1 MHVTS
6 ALDTVSRALAQGRCV
21 ILDGGVATEL
31 ASGTGNRYPH
41 DEQLWGL
48 DALLDD
54 PARVRAVHKR
64 YVQAGCDVITTNTW
78 SLPSLLIGN
87 TTPGVMYR
95 EPTHWPEIARRGV
108 LLAREAVAVA
118 GRTDQTAV
126 AFSLNADLDTPHGPE
141 TVKLLARAFEDEA
154 PDLVLFETLSL
165 VRDSLY
171 DVVAALAGTGL
182 PVWMSFR
189 RCRRGLCG
197 VFGQHWGGPEGDAF
211 GRAARR
217 LEDLGVSAVLVNCI
231 PPDHVDG
238 MISYLRDFTDL
249 PLGVYPNLGYYTDHG
264 WRFPPGVGGEE
275 YAALARRWRAEGADI
290 IGGCCGVGP
299 DHIMAVRSALEGA
312 PRGAKKRGPPAATE
326 DHATRSSALPA
337 WTDKSGRDLF
347 PLPVPELTLLPDVFV
362 PTQGSLT
369 LWRYLFTEHVGSGQH
384 CLDVGCGAG
393 LPAIQLALNG
403 AKHVHAI
410 DRKPAAVETTLL
422 NAFRNGV
429 ADLVSAATAD
439 LFSWVPDERYDVV
452 VASLYQ
458 TPVDPLSQLVG
469 HRPMDYWGRNLVD
482 HLITK
487 LPDALAPGGV
497 AYVLQLSVLS
507 QQTTAA
513 LLDEHD
519 LVGEVVDFGF
529 FPMTE
534 HFDSARPQIE
544 KVEARSD
551 AYHLTIG
558 GSETMV
564 AYLLKI
570 TRR

>member
-1 MHVTS
+1 MQVTS
-6 ALDTVSRALAQGRCV
+6 AIDTLSRALWQRRCV

-31 ASGTGNRYPH
+31 ASGTGNRHPH

-54 PARVRAVHKR
+54 PARVRAVHER
-64 YVQAGCDVITTNTW
+64 YVQAGCDVITTDTW

-87 TTPGVMYR
+87 TTPGVTNR

-108 LLAREAVAVA
+108 RLAREAVAA
-118 GRTDQTAV
+118 ADRTGRTAV
-126 AFSLNADLDTPHGPE
+126 AFSLNADLDTPGGTE
-141 TVKLLARAFEDEA
+141 TVKLLARAFDDEA
-154 PDLVLFETLSL
+154 PDLVLFETLS
-165 VRDSLY
+165 VIRDSLY

-211 GRAARR
+211 GRAVRR
-217 LEDLGVSAVLVNCI
+217 FEDLGISAVLINCI

-264 WRFPPGVGGEE
+264 WRLPPGVGGEE
-275 YAALARRWRAEGADI
+275 YAAMARRWRAEGADI

-299 DHIMAVRSALEGA
+299 DHIRTMRSALEGT
-312 PRGAKKRGPPAATE
+312 PRGADVRSPPATT
-326 DHATRSSALPA
+326 DYRTPSAAAVPA
-337 WTDKSGRDLF
+337 WTDEHGRDLF

-362 PTQGSLT
+362 PTQGSFT
-369 LWRYLFTEHVGSGQH
+369 VWRYLFTERIGGGQR

-393 LPAIQLALNG
+393 LQAIQLAING
-403 AKHVHAI
+403 AQHVHAI
-410 DRKPAAVETTLL
+410 DRKPAAVETTLV

-429 ADLVSAATAD
+429 AGAVSASVAD
-439 LFSWVPDERYDVV
+439 LFSWVPDGRYDVV

-487 LPDALAPGGV
+487 LPDALAPGGS
-497 AYVLQLSVLS
+497 AYVLQLSILS
-507 QQTTAA
+507 QRRTGA
-513 LLDEHD
+513 LLREHD

-534 HFDSARPQIE
+534 HFDSARAQID

-551 AYHLTIG
+551 AYHLNVG

-570 TRR
+570 THR